1 MHLQNGFLLEAGRY
15 RIESVIRC
23 DKYSVFYLAFQTGL
37 DRNVVIREVFID
49 GLCNRNNDGSVSLKS
64 EKWSSLFESV
74 KNDFINDTCVV
85 SRLYHDNLVPILD
98 VFKCNNTA
106 YYVME
111 YVHGVPL
118 SKKIQEGAL
127 SEKDA
132 ERYIRQVASALECLH
147 SSNIVHRNVN
157 TDSIYIN
164 SEGDVQLTSFNNH
177 LYLSSKV
184 YESIRTELG
193 AAPAPAHTYGS
204 FLPIEMYTN
213 DYERAF
219 SPAID
224 IYSLGAVLYNMLSG
238 QQPPTAPEILDY
250 GLSPLPETVT
260 KCIRDTVEVSM
271 ANGKRLRPQSIG
283 DFLDYLSGNKTSKIA
298 IGLFNAVDERTVMA
312 SNSAPASDKTQFRA
326 TPPPIPSSEKT
337 EFTASS
343 GNAPASDKTQFRAT
357 PPPIPPSE
365 KTEFAASSGNAP
377 ASDKTEFAAKQNAA
391 SSSEKTAFAAAPNA
405 ARASEK
411 TEFATSSGN
420 APASDKTEYANAQAS
435 KPKAKVAETPVKTS
449 VEAKKAAPAADK
461 RTASKQYSKEESKK
475 SKGRSGVVVLLLI
488 LVVALA
494 AACAY
499 LFFGMPGFRHHIIPD
514 SSAVNNNHAVTAGSG
529 SSQKVAA
536 DKPAVVKDS
545 TPVALPLTDA
555 LADSV
560 AVEEVAAVSDAVQEK
575 PVVTVK
581 VPDKVTAKPVN
592 NDVKPKP
599 AETPKPKPTP
609 TVSKPKP
616 SGKVSQEVYNSNYN
630 KGISTSQVVD
640 LGLSVN
646 WAGYNIGAS
655 SPEQKGNYYAW
666 GETSTKSMYTND
678 TYSYRNTNLG
688 RDISGTRYDVARQK
702 WGGAWRLPTKKE
714 CNELLKKCKWEK
726 YNYRGVSGYRVV
738 GPNGNSIFIPYAGFF
753 GEDHLNAANE
763 GYYWLSTFDGDD
775 MGACYLFFDS
785 KEQDWY
791 SGNREY
797 GNPVR
802 AVRNK

>member
-1 MHLQNGFLLEAGRY
+1 M
-15 RIESVIRC
+15 
-23 DKYSVFYLAFQTGL
+23 
-37 DRNVVIREVFID
+37 
-49 GLCNRNNDGSVSLKS
+49 
-64 EKWSSLFESV
+64 
-74 KNDFINDTCVV
+74 
-85 SRLYHDNLVPILD
+85 
-98 VFKCNNTA
+98 
-106 YYVME
+106 
-111 YVHGVPL
+111 
-118 SKKIQEGAL
+118 
-127 SEKDA
+127 
-132 ERYIRQVASALECLH
+132 
-147 SSNIVHRNVN
+147 
-157 TDSIYIN
+157 
-164 SEGDVQLTSFNNH
+164 
-177 LYLSSKV
+177 
-184 YESIRTELG
+184 
-193 AAPAPAHTYGS
+193 
-204 FLPIEMYTN
+204 
-213 DYERAF
+213 
-219 SPAID
+219 
-224 IYSLGAVLYNMLSG
+224 
-238 QQPPTAPEILDY
+238 
-250 GLSPLPETVT
+250 
-260 KCIRDTVEVSM
+260 
-271 ANGKRLRPQSIG
+271 
-283 DFLDYLSGNKTSKIA
+283 
-298 IGLFNAVDERTVMA
+298 
-312 SNSAPASDKTQFRA
+312 
-326 TPPPIPSSEKT
+326 
-337 EFTASS
+337 
-343 GNAPASDKTQFRAT
+343 
-357 PPPIPPSE
+357 
-365 KTEFAASSGNAP
+365 
-377 ASDKTEFAAKQNAA
+377 
-391 SSSEKTAFAAAPNA
+391 
-405 ARASEK
+405 
-411 TEFATSSGN
+411 
-420 APASDKTEYANAQAS
+420 
-435 KPKAKVAETPVKTS
+435 
-449 VEAKKAAPAADK
+449 
-461 RTASKQYSKEESKK
+461 
-475 SKGRSGVVVLLLI
+475 LLLI

-560 AVEEVAAVSDAVQEK
+560 AVEEVAVVSDAVQEK

-738 GPNGNSIFIPYAGFF
+738 GPNGNSIFIPYGGFF

-775 MGACYLFFDS
+775 MGACYLYFDS